1 MDKPAATCY
10 REDMPHYRQYAM
22 SLLILLGTGAAC
34 AQQNS
39 KLSQGDVEGMYVQA
53 RAMLEDRSIQNVD
66 TVPLLLETCTRE
78 GHPRASLLLL
88 DVYEGKFKGLDANPA
103 QATRLAQEL
112 AASAAL
118 DRASGGNSEVR
129 TEAMYRLAIYLEKGS
144 GCKTNKEE
152 AYKWM
157 QKAARR
163 GMPKAK
169 VEEARYLMNGI
180 GIKQNPRLAWQ
191 LLHSQARENPDT
203 PHLFFYMGHMCAHG
217 IGMPRNARKAFELY
231 RRGAV
236 QNDARCLNNLGAM
249 FEYGYPTPRNTENAL
264 RLYRKAANQG
274 NREASA
280 NMQRLAFK
288 EGIRAQ
294 GLSATPP
301 RRRID
306 NATLRIIQAL
316 PVSEYTRERLR
327 IWLTSTIHDD
337 EL

>member
-1 MDKPAATCY
+1 
-10 REDMPHYRQYAM
+10 
-22 SLLILLGTGAAC
+22 
-34 AQQNS
+34 
-39 KLSQGDVEGMYVQA
+39 
-53 RAMLEDRSIQNVD
+53 
-66 TVPLLLETCTRE
+66 
-78 GHPRASLLLL
+78 
-88 DVYEGKFKGLDANPA
+88 
-103 QATRLAQEL
+103 
-112 AASAAL
+112 
-118 DRASGGNSEVR
+118 
-129 TEAMYRLAIYLEKGS
+129 
-144 GCKTNKEE
+144 
-152 AYKWM
+152 
-157 QKAARR
+157 
-163 GMPKAK
+163 
-169 VEEARYLMNGI
+169 
-180 GIKQNPRLAWQ
+180 
-191 LLHSQARENPDT
+191 
-203 PHLFFYMGHMCAHG
+203 MCAHG

-294 GLSATPP
+294 VLSATPP

-327 IWLTSTIHDD
+327 MWLTSTIHDD